1 MANLQPKRKKYL
13 LFSMSRSET
22 GVDNAFT
29 MLNRILLEA
38 QHLNR
43 IPAIGEF
50 AMSPTHNLG
59 DNRFNWCFA
68 DYLDLSNGVTHQ
80 LGKEGHRPTAFGVDW
95 IKEQEL
101 DLANYAFDQVY
112 NLADDEVVNEEMNQR
127 YDVLIRRDPTFKYVS
142 ACKEY
147 KYDDCFIDFPY
158 SEKINRLVDEV
169 LDSLGISREAAMAAQ
184 HYFLNKINSSGW
196 DVRHDCIPLK
206 KVYYAC
212 MHVRASIKDR
222 DFGQPIFPF
231 AAVKEQIKSV
241 LEHSIA
247 KGSRLYIM
255 SDIHQADFF
264 DFLKSD
270 YQVYRYHD
278 FPKLRKIVS
287 GEDGSKIDNVMLY
300 LIEKNIMKHATVK
313 ILPPHKG
320 PMVYHLNTVY
330 NLSILKK
337 TPVLQAGELKRAVYN
352 FIRRLLRRILR
363 R

>member
-1 MANLQPKRKKYL
+1 M
-13 LFSMSRSET
+13 
-22 GVDNAFT
+22 
-29 MLNRILLEA
+29 
-38 QHLNR
+38 
-43 IPAIGEF
+43 
-50 AMSPTHNLG
+50 
-59 DNRFNWCFA
+59 
-68 DYLDLSNGVTHQ
+68 
-80 LGKEGHRPTAFGVDW
+80 
-95 IKEQEL
+95 
-101 DLANYAFDQVY
+101 
-112 NLADDEVVNEEMNQR
+112 
-127 YDVLIRRDPTFKYVS
+127 
-142 ACKEY
+142 
-147 KYDDCFIDFPY
+147 
-158 SEKINRLVDEV
+158 
-169 LDSLGISREAAMAAQ
+169 GISREAAMAAQ

>member
-127 YDVLIRRDPTFKYVS
+127 YDVLIRRDPTLS
-142 ACKEY
+142 
-147 KYDDCFIDFPY
+147 
-158 SEKINRLVDEV
+158 
-169 LDSLGISREAAMAAQ
+169 M
-184 HYFLNKINSSGW
+184 
-196 DVRHDCIPLK
+196 
-206 KVYYAC
+206 
-212 MHVRASIKDR
+212 
-222 DFGQPIFPF
+222 
-231 AAVKEQIKSV
+231 SV
-241 LEHSIA
+241 L
-247 KGSRLYIM
+247 
-255 SDIHQADFF
+255 
-264 DFLKSD
+264 
-270 YQVYRYHD
+270 V
-278 FPKLRKIVS
+278 
-287 GEDGSKIDNVMLY
+287 
-300 LIEKNIMKHATVK
+300 KNI
-313 ILPPHKG
+313 
-320 PMVYHLNTVY
+320 NTTTA
-330 NLSILKK
+330 L
-337 TPVLQAGELKRAVYN
+337 
-352 FIRRLLRRILR
+352 
-363 R
+363 